1 MSHVLKKNKQLVFY
15 IKLLIS
21 LFLFFI
27 FIKTLLNYKGNLL
40 IYILFSLVS
49 NYLIWFSFRKK
60 FSFFETFFCLFLW
73 LGFWFKFSVTLS
85 FRDQFFSEG
94 LVGFFSYA
102 PEQFDSALIVS
113 TVGIAGAIFAG
124 HLREFFFSYPLLTIK
139 NFNKSLFYIK
149 YKHFIIITFLTL
161 VILVSFANFYFRI
174 YQKGL
179 VPLEHYNFFFSGF
192 IKILLLFGLTSLS
205 SFILYFEIISF
216 KKLSFITFFI
226 VVIETLLSSVSMI
239 SRAMIFGIG
248 ALYFAMYKFTKDIKE
263 HFNII
268 FFSKTLLLIIC
279 LFYVSVVSSN
289 YLRMTYFY
297 IGSNI
302 SLKENNHNAGQANKK
317 NIFKNEFLENNQ
329 FIIPNKDYLIII
341 DKQDLKNTTS
351 FHHFLSLATYRW
363 VGIDGVMSV
372 VGRSDILS
380 FELLKKSFL
389 DRFDITSSQQFYEK
403 NFNLFSTVV
412 THNIKGN
419 ILPGMIA
426 FLYYSGSLLFLFVS
440 IVTLCL
446 VASTVEFISFMISKK
461 NMFFSSLVSMII
473 AYRFIHFG
481 YLPHQSYLLFV
492 SLFFVIFLVF
502 LFFYISKKLPKKL
515 N

>member
-1 MSHVLKKNKQLVFY
+1 M
-15 IKLLIS
+15 
-21 LFLFFI
+21 
-27 FIKTLLNYKGNLL
+27 
-40 IYILFSLVS
+40 
-49 NYLIWFSFRKK
+49 
-60 FSFFETFFCLFLW
+60 
-73 LGFWFKFSVTLS
+73 
-85 FRDQFFSEG
+85 
-94 LVGFFSYA
+94 
-102 PEQFDSALIVS
+102 
-113 TVGIAGAIFAG
+113 
-124 HLREFFFSYPLLTIK
+124 
-139 NFNKSLFYIK
+139 
-149 YKHFIIITFLTL
+149 
-161 VILVSFANFYFRI
+161 
-174 YQKGL
+174 
-179 VPLEHYNFFFSGF
+179 
-192 IKILLLFGLTSLS
+192 FGLTSLS

-289 YLRMTYFY
+289 YLRMAYFY
-297 IGSNI
+297 IGTDI
-302 SLKENNHNAGQANKK
+302 SLKENHLNTIQTNKK

-329 FIIPNKDYLIII
+329 FIIPNKDHLIII
-341 DKQDLKNTTS
+341 DKKDLKSTISLN
-351 FHHFLSLATYRW
+351 HFLSLAAYRW

-389 DRFDITSSQQFYEK
+389 DRFDITSSQFYEK
-403 NFNLFSTVV
+403 TFNLLNTVG

-419 ILPGMIA
+419 ILPGMVA
-426 FLYYSGSLLFLFVS
+426 FLYYSGSLLFLFIS
-440 IVTLCL
+440 IVILCL

-461 NMFFSSLVSMII
+461 NMFFSSLVSMVI

-481 YLPHQSYLLFV
+481 YLPYQSYLLFG

-502 LFFYISKKLPKKL
+502 LFFYISKKTTKKL

>member
-1 MSHVLKKNKQLVFY
+1 MSHILKKNKQLVFY
-15 IKLLIS
+15 IKLFIS

-27 FIKTLLNYKGNLL
+27 FIKTLLVYKGNLL

-85 FRDQFFSEG
+85 FRDQVFSEG
-94 LVGFFSYA
+94 LVGLFSYA
-102 PEQFDSALIVS
+102 PAQFDSALIVS
-113 TVGIAGAIFAG
+113 TVGIAGTIFAG

-161 VILVSFANFYFRI
+161 VILVSFANFYLRI

-179 VPLEHYNFFFSGF
+179 LPLEHYNFFFSGF

-226 VVIETLLSSVSMI
+226 VIIETLLSSVSML

-279 LFYVSVVSSN
+279 LFYFSVVSSN
-289 YLRMTYFY
+289 YLRMAYFY
-297 IGSNI
+297 IGTDI
-302 SLKENNHNAGQANKK
+302 SLQENNLNTSQTNKK
-317 NIFKNEFLENNQ
+317 NIFKNKFLENNQ
-329 FIIPNKDYLIII
+329 FIIPNKDHLIII
-341 DKQDLKNTTS
+341 DKKDLKSTISLN
-351 FHHFLSLATYRW
+351 HFLSLATYRW

-389 DRFDITSSQQFYEK
+389 DRFDIAYSQFYEK
-403 NFNLFSTVV
+403 TFNLANTVV

-419 ILPGMIA
+419 ILPGMVA
-426 FLYYSGSLLFLFVS
+426 FLYYSGSLLFLFIS
-440 IVTLCL
+440 IVILCL

-461 NMFFSSLVSMII
+461 NMFFSSLVSMVI

-481 YLPHQSYLLFV
+481 YLPYQSYLLFG
-492 SLFFVIFLVF
+492 SLFFGIFLVF
-502 LFFYISKKLPKKL
+502 LFFYISKKLPK

>member
-1 MSHVLKKNKQLVFY
+1 MSHILKKNKQFFFY
-15 IKLLIS
+15 IKLFIS

-27 FIKTLLNYKGNLL
+27 FIKTLVVYKGNLL

-60 FSFFETFFCLFLW
+60 FFFFETFFCLFLW
-73 LGFWFKFSVTLS
+73 LGFWFKFSFTLS
-85 FRDQFFSEG
+85 FSDGYFSEG
-94 LVGFFSYA
+94 LVGLFSYA
-102 PEQFDSALIVS
+102 PAQFDSALIVS
-113 TVGIAGAIFAG
+113 TVGITGTIFAG
-124 HLREFFFSYPLLTIK
+124 HLREFFFSYPALTIK
-139 NFNKSLFYIK
+139 NFSKSLFYVK
-149 YKHFIIITFLTL
+149 YKHFIIITFLAL
-161 VILVSFANFYFRI
+161 VILVSFANFYLRI
-174 YQKGL
+174 YQKGF

-248 ALYFAMYKFTKDIKE
+248 ALYFAMYKFTKSIKE

-268 FFSKTLLLIIC
+268 FFSKTLFLIIC

-297 IGSNI
+297 IGTDI
-302 SLKENNHNAGQANKK
+302 SLKVNDLNTSQTNKK
-317 NIFKNEFLENNQ
+317 NIFENEFLDKNL
-329 FIIPNKDYLIII
+329 FIIPNKDYLIIL
-341 DKQDLKNTTS
+341 DKQDLKNTIS
-351 FHHFLSLATYRW
+351 LNHFLSLATYRW
-363 VGIDGVMSV
+363 VGIEGVMSV
-372 VGRSDILS
+372 LGRSDILS

-389 DRFDITSSQQFYEK
+389 DRFEITSSQFYEK
-403 NFNLFSTVV
+403 TFNLKNTEV

-461 NMFFSSLVSMII
+461 NMFFSSLVSMVI

-481 YLPHQSYLLFV
+481 YLPHQSYLLFG
-492 SLFFVIFLVF
+492 SLFFVIFMVF
-502 LFFYISKKLPKKL
+502 LFFYISKKPSK

>member
-1 MSHVLKKNKQLVFY
+1 MSHILKKNKQLVFY
-15 IKLLIS
+15 IKLFFS

-27 FIKTLLNYKGNLL
+27 FVKTLLVYKGNLL
-40 IYILFSLVS
+40 VYILFSLVS

-85 FRDQFFSEG
+85 FRDQYFSER
-94 LVGFFSYA
+94 LVGLFSYA
-102 PEQFDSALIVS
+102 PAQFDSALIIS
-113 TVGIAGAIFAG
+113 TVGILGTIFAG
-124 HLREFFFSYPLLTIK
+124 HFREFFFSYPELTIK
-139 NFNKSLFYIK
+139 NFSKSLFYVK
-149 YKHFIIITFLTL
+149 YKHFIIITFLAL
-161 VILVSFANFYFRI
+161 VMLVSFVNFYLRI

-179 VPLEHYNFFFSGF
+179 VPLEHYNFFFSSF

-248 ALYFAMYKFTKDIKE
+248 ALYFAMYKFTKNIKE

-268 FFSKTLLLIIC
+268 FFSKTLFLIIC
-279 LFYVSVVSSN
+279 LFYVSIVSSN
-289 YLRMTYFY
+289 YLRMAYFY
-297 IGSNI
+297 IGVDL
-302 SLKENNHNAGQANKK
+302 SLKDDNLNTNQTNKK
-317 NIFKNEFLENNQ
+317 NIFKNEFLDKNQ
-329 FIIPNKDYLIII
+329 FIIPNKDHLIII
-341 DKQDLKNTTS
+341 DKQDLKNTIS
-351 FHHFLSLATYRW
+351 FNHFLSLATYRW

-372 VGRSDILS
+372 VSRSDILS

-389 DRFDITSSQQFYEK
+389 DRFDITSSQFYEK
-403 NFNLFSTVV
+403 TFNLTSTEV
-412 THNIKGN
+412 TYNIKGN

-446 VASTVEFISFMISKK
+446 VAATVEFISFMISKK

-481 YLPHQSYLLFV
+481 YLPHQSYLLFG
-492 SLFFVIFLVF
+492 SLFFVIFMVF
-502 LFFYISKKLPKKL
+502 LFFYISKKLPKI